1 MHLAFPILYITF
13 KFLISFY
20 NFAKLYFPCTFA
32 SLNRKIEFDIYI
44 STHTEDDKKSGK
56 CFKKMNLENRVR
68 PSVNLQDR
76 DVTLVVFTA

>member
-1 MHLAFPILYITF
+1 MPLAFPILYITF

-56 CFKKMNLENRVR
+56 CLKKNAFREQS
-68 PSVNLQDR
+68 PSLCK
-76 DVTLVVFTA
+76 FTR